1 MTAGALINSKSGKPK
16 ALAAIH
22 PNEGVAAE
30 YRRRLLRLVDEMGR
44 SVAYW
49 LKAAYRANEPHAMA
63 QDADPADVLRKV
75 LAELQKRWQS
85 RFDDAAEALA
95 EHFAKAAADRSDA
108 ALKASLRKAGFTV
121 KFKPSAAQR
130 DIMKATVQQNV
141 SLIRSIPA
149 QYLTQVEGSVMRA
162 VQVGGDLG
170 KLTAELQK
178 HHGVTRRRAANIA
191 RDQNSKATAALK
203 RARQLELGI
212 EEEEWRHAGSAKHPR
227 PSHVKAGK
235 DRVRYKVAEGWL
247 DPAIGRRIWP
257 GSEIGCECIGQPV
270 IPGL

>member
-1 MTAGALINSKSGKPK
+1 VPK
-16 ALAAIH
+16 DKVLAAIH
-22 PNEGVAAE
+22 PSAAVEAE
-30 YRRRLLRLVDEMGR
+30 YRKRLLRLTDEMAR
-44 SVAYW
+44 SCAYW
-49 LKAAYRANEPHAMA
+49 LRAAFRANEPEVAELA
-63 QDADPADVLRKV
+63 SDADPADVLRRV
-75 LAELQKRWQS
+75 LAELQKRWQR
-85 RFDDAAEALA
+85 RFDEAAEAMA
-95 EHFAKAAADRSDA
+95 DHFAKGAAERSDA

-121 KFKPSAAQR
+121 KFKPTAAQR

-178 HHGVTRRRAANIA
+178 HHGVTRRRAAFIA
-191 RDQNSKATAALK
+191 RDQNSKANAALK

-212 EEEEWRHAGSAKHPR
+212 VEEEWRHHGSAKRPR

-235 DRVRYKVAEGWL
+235 DRVRYKVETGWF
-247 DPAIGRRIWP
+247 DPDVGEYVWP
-257 GSEIGCECIGQPV
+257 GSLIGCQCIGRPV